1 MNIISF
7 GHGLVLGWLSPTLPI
22 LQAENSPLATGPL
35 TIEQT
40 SWVGSLICAGGIVGN
55 YIYSYLSNRFGR
67 KFALN
72 LLGFPQICFWL
83 TVIFGTTYNHIYIA
97 RIFAGTTGGGVFAA
111 IPLFISEIAEPNVR
125 GRLGSILLL
134 VLNVGTLLSY
144 TVGAL
149 VDYSTFP
156 LVMIAC
162 PVIFSIIVLF
172 FPETPQSL
180 VKQNKL
186 EKAADSFKYYRGLK
200 KDETLSKSQS
210 EELNNILSSTLNP
223 TKQPEKTSL
232 KDFGKFSDIICI
244 NIQF

>member
-7 GHGLVLGWLSPTLPI
+7 GHGLVLGWLSPSLPL
-22 LQAENSPLATGPL
+22 LQAHDSPLASGPL

-55 YIYSYLSNRFGR
+55 YLYSFLSNRYGR

-72 LLGFPQICFWL
+72 LLAFPQICFWL
-83 TVIFGTTYNHIYIA
+83 TVIFGTTYNHLYIA

-125 GRLGSILLL
+125 GRLGSMLLL
-134 VLNVGTLLSY
+134 VLNVGTLISY

-156 LVMIAC
+156 LIMIAV
-162 PVIFSIIVLF
+162 PIIFAAIVLF

-180 VKQNKL
+180 VKKNEL
-186 EKAADSFKYYRGLK
+186 EKAAVSYRFYRGLK
-200 KDETLSKSQS
+200 KDVALSKSQS
-210 EELNNILSSTLNP
+210 EELNDILSTTLNP
-223 TKQPEKTSL
+223 MTKSETSI
-232 KDFGKFSDIICI
+232 KDFGRKF
-244 NIQF
+244 